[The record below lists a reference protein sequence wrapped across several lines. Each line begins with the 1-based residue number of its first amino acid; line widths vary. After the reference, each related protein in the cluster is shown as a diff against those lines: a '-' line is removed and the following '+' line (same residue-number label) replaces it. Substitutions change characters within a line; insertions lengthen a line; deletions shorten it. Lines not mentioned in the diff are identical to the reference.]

1 MRILK
6 NVLTVTLAS
15 ALVLVTFPAA
25 ALVGSWS
32 TAADVS
38 LTGGDAYDPQVTVDS
53 TGLATAVWFR
63 SDGSN
68 FVIQSSTSLNGGAWS
83 TPVNLSEPGGDA
95 LDPQLTV
102 DSTGLVTAIW
112 HRSNGS
118 NTIIQSRTSQS
129 GGAWSTIADLSAI
142 GQSAAES
149 QVTVSSTGLVTAVWT
164 RSNGSNRIVQSRTS
178 QSGGAWSTP
187 TADLS
192 ETGRTAAAPQLTVSS
207 TGLVTAVWTRSNGS
221 NDIIQSRTSQSGGA
235 WSTPTADLSA
245 TGRNAAEPE
254 VTVSST
260 GLVTAIWRR
269 YDGSKEIIQSSTS
282 LNGSAWSATADLSA
296 TGGNAREPQV
306 RVSSTGL
313 VTAIWRRYDGDA
325 DIIQSSTSQNGGA
338 WSTPANLSLTG
349 GGSSQPQLTVS
360 STGLV
365 TAVWPRYNG
374 SRYII
379 QSSTSQSGGAWST
392 PVDLSATGGDA
403 LGPQVTVSS
412 SGLFTAVWYRSNGI
426 VTFIQSSTL
435 GSSNSTTAPPIT
447 PATTPITPTLAA
459 TGAEVEWLALGSLIA
474 VVAGAGFFAL
484 GRRKRA

>member
-112 HRSNGS
+112 YRFDGS
-118 NTIIQSRTSQS
+118 RNIIQSRTSQS
-129 GGAWSTIADLSAI
+129 GGAWSTPTVDLSAT
-142 GQSAAES
+142 GQNALNP
-149 QVTVSSTGLVTAVWT
+149 QLTVDSTGLVTAVWD
-164 RSNGSNRIVQSRTS
+164 RSNGSHTIIQSSTS
-178 QSGGAWSTP
+178 QSGGAWST

-192 ETGRTAAAPQLTVSS
+192 ATLASAIDPQLTVDSN
-207 TGLVTAVWTRSNGS
+207 GLVTAIWTRFSGS

-235 WSTPTADLSA
+235 WSTTADLSA
-245 TGRNAAEPE
+245 TGRNAAEPQ

-260 GLVTAIWRR
+260 GLFTAIWRR

-282 LNGSAWSATADLSA
+282 LNGGAWSATADLSA

-435 GSSNSTTAPPIT
+435 GNLNSTTAPPIT

-474 VVAGAGFFAL
+474 VVTGAGFFAL

>member
-1 MRILK
+1 
-6 NVLTVTLAS
+6 
-15 ALVLVTFPAA
+15 
-25 ALVGSWS
+25 
-32 TAADVS
+32 
-38 LTGGDAYDPQVTVDS
+38 
-53 TGLATAVWFR
+53 
-63 SDGSN
+63 
-68 FVIQSSTSLNGGAWS
+68 
-83 TPVNLSEPGGDA
+83 
-95 LDPQLTV
+95 
-102 DSTGLVTAIW
+102 
-112 HRSNGS
+112 
-118 NTIIQSRTSQS
+118 
-129 GGAWSTIADLSAI
+129 
-142 GQSAAES
+142 
-149 QVTVSSTGLVTAVWT
+149 
-164 RSNGSNRIVQSRTS
+164 
-178 QSGGAWSTP
+178 
-187 TADLS
+187 
-192 ETGRTAAAPQLTVSS
+192 
-207 TGLVTAVWTRSNGS
+207 
-221 NDIIQSRTSQSGGA
+221 
-235 WSTPTADLSA
+235 
-245 TGRNAAEPE
+245 
-254 VTVSST
+254 VSST

-306 RVSSTGL
+306 TVSSTGL

-379 QSSTSQSGGAWST
+379 QSSTSQNGGAWST
-392 PVDLSATGGDA
+392 PVDLSSTGGDA

-426 VTFIQSSTL
+426 VAFIQSSTL

-484 GRRKRA
+484 GRRKHA